1 MQFHANFVIHSDS
14 MASFSLKADSIGAAA
29 SFLCMI
35 HCLATP
41 FLFVAQ
47 ACSSACCS
55 GAPTWWRAVDFFFLV
70 VSGLAVF
77 RSMQTSS
84 KTWVWLGLWAT
95 WGVLAWSVLMEAFV
109 PELFFPAAKYTA
121 ASALIG
127 LHVYNMK
134 YCQCGTPECS
144 LHGS

>member
-1 MQFHANFVIHSDS
+1 MDFISNFAKDS
-14 MASFSLKADSIGAAA
+14 SFMISFSLKSDSVGAIA

-55 GAPTWWRAVDFFFLV
+55 DAPNWWRAVDFVFLV
-70 VSGLAVF
+70 VSAFAVY

-84 KTWVWLGLWAT
+84 KRWVALSLWAA
-95 WGVLAWSVLMEAFV
+95 WGALTCSVLAEAFAHA
-109 PELFFPAAKYTA
+109 LFLPALKYAA
-121 ASALIG
+121 ASTLIG
-127 LHVYNMK
+127 LHIYNMRF
-134 YCQCGTPECS
+134 CQCGNPTCTF
-144 LHGS
+144 HDG

>member
-1 MQFHANFVIHSDS
+1 MCCTPNFASDLIF
-14 MASFSLKADSIGAAA
+14 MTSFTFKSDTVGAAA

-55 GAPTWWRAVDFFFLV
+55 DAPTWWRAVDFVFLA
-70 VSGLAVF
+70 VSGFAVY

-84 KTWVWLGLWAT
+84 KRWVWRSLWAA
-95 WGVLAWSVLMEAFV
+95 WVVLTCSVLSEAFAYA
-109 PELFFPAAKYTA
+109 LFLPALKY
-121 ASALIG
+121 ASASGLIG

-134 YCQCGTPECS
+134 FCQCRNPTCTIHEG
-144 LHGS
+144 

>member
-1 MQFHANFVIHSDS
+1 MCCTPNFASDLIF
-14 MASFSLKADSIGAAA
+14 MTSFTFKSDTVGAAA

-55 GAPTWWRAVDFFFLV
+55 GAPTWWRAVDFVFLA
-70 VSGLAVF
+70 VSGLAVY

-84 KTWVWLGLWAT
+84 KIWVWCSLWAA
-95 WGVLAWSVLMEAFV
+95 WGMLTCSVLAEAFAHA
-109 PELFFPAAKYTA
+109 LFLPALKYTA

-127 LHVYNMK
+127 LHFYNMK
-134 YCQCGTPECS
+134 FCQCGNPTCTIHE
-144 LHGS
+144 G

>member
-1 MQFHANFVIHSDS
+1 MV
-14 MASFSLKADSIGAAA
+14 SFSLKSDSVGAAA

-55 GAPTWWRAVDFFFLV
+55 GAPTWWRAVDFVFLI

-84 KTWVWLGLWAT
+84 KTWVWRSLWAT
-95 WGVLAWSVLMEAFV
+95 WGVLAWSVLMEAFA
-109 PELFFPAAKYTA
+109 PELFYPAAKYTA

-127 LHVYNMK
+127 LHVYSMK

-144 LHGS
+144 VNGC

>member
-1 MQFHANFVIHSDS
+1 MCCTPNFASDLIF
-14 MASFSLKADSIGAAA
+14 MTSFTFKSDTVGAAA

-55 GAPTWWRAVDFFFLV
+55 DAPTWWRAVDFVFLA
-70 VSGLAVF
+70 VSGFAVY

-84 KTWVWLGLWAT
+84 KRWVWRSLWAA
-95 WGVLAWSVLMEAFV
+95 WVVLTCSVLSEAFAYA
-109 PELFFPAAKYTA
+109 LFLPALKY
-121 ASALIG
+121 ASASGLIG
-127 LHVYNMK
+127 LHVYNMTL
-134 YCQCGTPECS
+134 CQCGNPTCTIHES
-144 LHGS
+144 

>member
-1 MQFHANFVIHSDS
+1 

-55 GAPTWWRAVDFFFLV
+55 GAPTWWRAVDFVFLV

-84 KTWVWLGLWAT
+84 KNWVWRSLWVT
-95 WGVLAWSVLMEAFV
+95 WGVLSWSVLMEAFA

-127 LHVYNMK
+127 LHVYNLK
-134 YCQCGTPECS
+134 YCQCSVLECS
-144 LHGS
+144 VHGGC